1 MTKCFFFKQ
10 KRHTRHTPLAHPG
23 GFWRM
28 VPATCENLSVGRSP
42 LNWFLVSCAWRRTL
56 RCSCLHHSIM
66 TTFIERKIPIN
77 LSDNTSCPRQETAMK
92 DSCKAMKDSCKAV
105 PQTISSSIQVSPLSV
120 TSLSKHT
127 STTTLQ
133 NSIKEVV
140 HSKLENSMSGIN
152 NVIQQLQ
159 QPQIPPKKMLTTFSA
174 STRPSTVTLVAVEKP
189 RKRKV
194 ENLRSSKPVFKKP
207 HTNLPPPTLASCNRK
222 VIGANLRLPRSFTNC
237 SKSAMKYAQM
247 SFPFS
252 DRHNCALV
260 PTAVFSYGRLT
271 QHDHPSTGKT
281 AKHGSAKK
289 IKIDQSQ
296 VMKPK
301 YNFRRRVWLLVPH
314 RLAPVGIH
322 IRKVHGPFESVKTR
336 K

>member
-1 MTKCFFFKQ
+1 
-10 KRHTRHTPLAHPG
+10 
-23 GFWRM
+23 
-28 VPATCENLSVGRSP
+28 
-42 LNWFLVSCAWRRTL
+42 
-56 RCSCLHHSIM
+56 
-66 TTFIERKIPIN
+66 
-77 LSDNTSCPRQETAMK
+77 MK
-92 DSCKAMKDSCKAV
+92 ESCKAMSKAMSKAV
-105 PQTISSSIQVSPLSV
+105 PQTINSSMQVSPLSV

-133 NSIKEVV
+133 NSSKEFVQ
-140 HSKLENSMSGIN
+140 SKLEVSMSGIN

-159 QPQIPPKKMLTTFSA
+159 QPQIPPKKILTTFSA

-194 ENLRSSKPVFKKP
+194 EHLRSSKTVFKKP

-271 QHDHPSTGKT
+271 QHGHPRTGKT
-281 AKHGSAKK
+281 AKHHSIGSAKK

-314 RLAPVGIH
+314 RLAPVGIR
-322 IRKVHGPFESVKTR
+322 IRKVHGPFESIKTR